1 MLIGVDFTGS
11 TLSAGVVEGAAVVR
25 EASVEVPAGALPG
38 ETLDALAN
46 LVRGLTKRL
55 DAVGL
60 AIPGQVNAQGSCW
73 RLPNAPVFEGVPIA
87 KEIANRLDCPVAVEN
102 RATAAALAERL
113 FGYGKTFPSFI
124 LITLGT
130 GVGGGLVIGH
140 QLYPGA
146 NGFGAEI
153 GHLCVDGARDA
164 PLCACGRRGCLE
176 VFAGARGVLRR
187 FAEYGGLGL
196 KLSQVVSSARR
207 GESAGLQTVDAL
219 GVVLGRAISALQNL
233 LDLNGV
239 VLAGP
244 LASVFELFESRLRAE
259 LRSSAFAPLLGEVPI
274 VVSTLGEQASV
285 VGAAYL
291 ATL

>member
-1 MLIGVDFTGS
+1 MLVGVDFTGAM
-11 TLSAGVVEGAAVVR
+11 LSVGVVEGPSVARQV
-25 EASVEVPAGALPG
+25 SVEVRSGALPN
-38 ETLDALAN
+38 ETLDALAR
-46 LVRGLTKRL
+46 LLQSLGEPL

-60 AIPGQVNAQGSCW
+60 AIPGQVDARGSCW
-73 RLPNAPVFEGVPIA
+73 RLPNVPVFEGIA
-87 KEIANRLDCPVAVEN
+87 IAEELANRVGCPVAVEN

-113 FGYGKTFPSFI
+113 FGHGRRYPSFL

-153 GHLCVDGARDA
+153 GHLCVDAAADA
-164 PLCACGRRGCLE
+164 PSCGCGRRGCLE

-187 FAEYGGLGL
+187 FAEFGGLAMRIE
-196 KLSQVVSSARR
+196 QVLASARR
-207 GESAGLQTVDAL
+207 GESAGLQSLDAL
-219 GVVLGRAISALQNL
+219 GEVLGRAAAAVQNL
-233 LDLNGV
+233 LDLNGI
-239 VLAGP
+239 VLSGALAAG
-244 LASVFELFESRLRAE
+244 FDLFESRLRGE
-259 LRSSAFAPLLGEVPI
+259 LRTRAFAPLLGEVPI
-274 VVSTLGEQASV
+274 VVSSLGDQASV